1 MTVGVL
7 VPLIVFFAMGVVVVY
22 VLWRV
27 MVVGGELRRTAQQGR
42 AAADIAHRAVTS
54 LSELCEI
61 IDDLRRGKSGPESGA
76 PSLRAST
83 EALRRYTQEAQ
94 AIDRRGPDDKLGTG
108 LVAEIERAQ
117 RAVALVEH
125 GRQLMLDRAVDR
137 ISEGETSIKR
147 GYLNLVHAREA
158 IRARGEQLAREAGS
172 DGGRWAR
179 HR

>member
-1 MTVGVL
+1 MSVGVM
-7 VPLIVFFAMGVVVVY
+7 VPLIIFFAMGVAVAY

-27 MVVGGELRRTAQQGR
+27 MVVGGELRRSAQRER

-54 LSELCEI
+54 LSELCEVV
-61 IDDLRRGKSGPESGA
+61 DDLRRRKSGPESGA
-76 PSLRAST
+76 SSLRAST
-83 EALRRYTQEAQ
+83 EALRRYAQEAQ
-94 AIDRRGPDDKLGTG
+94 AVDQKGTEGELGTG

-125 GRQLMLDRAVDR
+125 GRQLMLDMTIDR
-137 ISEGETSIKR
+137 VGEGETSIKR

-172 DGGRWAR
+172 DTGRLAR
-179 HR
+179 RH

>member
-1 MTVGVL
+1 VL
-7 VPLIVFFAMGVVVVY
+7 IPLIVFFAMGVIVVY

-27 MVVGGELRRTAQQGR
+27 MVVGGELRRAAQQER

-61 IDDLRRGKSGPESGA
+61 VDDLRRGKSGPESAA

-83 EALRRYTQEAQ
+83 DGLHRYAQEAQ
-94 AIDRRGPDDKLGTG
+94 AIDGRGPDDELGAS
-108 LVAEIERAQ
+108 LVGEIQRAQ

-158 IRARGEQLAREAGS
+158 IRARGEQLAREAGT
-172 DGGRWAR
+172 DAGRWAR
-179 HR
+179 RR

>member
-1 MTVGVL
+1 MPVGVM
-7 VPLIVFFAMGVVVVY
+7 VPLIIFFAMGVAVAY

-27 MVVGGELRRTAQQGR
+27 MVVGGELRRTAQRER

-54 LSELCEI
+54 LLELCEI
-61 IDDLRRGKSGPESGA
+61 VDDLRRRKSEPEAGA

-83 EALRRYTQEAQ
+83 DALRRYAQEAQ
-94 AIDRRGPDDKLGTG
+94 AVDVGSPDDELGTG
-108 LVAEIERAQ
+108 LVTELERAQ

-125 GRQLMLDRAVDR
+125 GRQLMLDRTIDR
-137 ISEGETSIKR
+137 VSEGETSIKR

-172 DGGRWAR
+172 ESGRLAR
-179 HR
+179 RR

>member
-1 MTVGVL
+1 MSAGVM
-7 VPLIVFFAMGVVVVY
+7 VPLIIFFAMGVAVVY

-27 MVVGGELRRTAQQGR
+27 MVVGGELRRSAQRER
-42 AAADIAHRAVTS
+42 AAVDIAHRAVTS

-61 IDDLRRGKSGPESGA
+61 VDDLRRRKSEPETGA
-76 PSLRAST
+76 PSLRASSD
-83 EALRRYTQEAQ
+83 ALRRYAQEAQ
-94 AIDRRGPDDKLGTG
+94 AVDLGGPDDDLGNG

-125 GRQLMLDRAVDR
+125 GRQLMLDMTVDR
-137 ISEGETSIKR
+137 VSEGETSVKR

-172 DGGRWAR
+172 DSGRLAR
-179 HR
+179 RR

>member
-1 MTVGVL
+1 MSVGVMI
-7 VPLIVFFAMGVVVVY
+7 PLIIFFVMGLAVVY

-27 MVVGGELRRTAQQGR
+27 MVVGGELRRTAQRER

-54 LSELCEI
+54 LLELCEI
-61 IDDLRRGKSGPESGA
+61 VDDLRRRKSEPESGA

-83 EALRRYTQEAQ
+83 DALRRYAQEAQ
-94 AIDRRGPDDKLGTG
+94 AVDLGGQDDELGTG

-125 GRQLMLDRAVDR
+125 GRELMLGRTVDR
-137 ISEGETSIKR
+137 VSEGETSIKR

-172 DGGRWAR
+172 DTGRWAR
-179 HR
+179 RR